1 MNYAFFSRDRK
12 KTLFLFGGLIG
23 CAVFLL
29 LFAPALNPFWDGFCR
44 GGFVEKDIQQHYAGW
59 LFLRQS
65 SVQFPLCF
73 TKRINWPNGISIAYT
88 DSIPLFAAF
97 FRLFSVWLP
106 ENFQYFGLFSLLCY
120 FLQGGFAALLLGE
133 LFSGWAWPI
142 GGSLLFVCSPV
153 LIERTLH
160 HTALAAHFFILIP
173 LYVYLRSQRENHF
186 AYKLLWVSN
195 ALCITI
201 HPYFLPMVFAIT
213 LAMLLEYAVRNR
225 EWKGPLFFLI
235 SDLAAA
241 AGLGWVFGLF
251 GSGGTG
257 GSELLYGYFS
267 MNLNALWNPTSV
279 GGTVWSLFLP
289 VQNQIRGNYDAF
301 NYLGLGVLAG
311 CIAGCIVLARC
322 PKRILNLLQ
331 KHWAL
336 CLVCGCLSVF
346 AVTNQIT
353 ANGAALFALPLP
365 NAILS
370 LCSIFRSSGRLFW
383 PVYYLLFLFAFW
395 ALHRLFAGRRGTA
408 VLGLVVC
415 LQLADLSPALAARR
429 NEIYDYKEEFPT
441 ELTSSFWQQAAG
453 HYQHLCSLD
462 TDSPQQDALHLALW
476 AADNGITTND
486 LFAARYNVAEQ
497 QAQQQAAIAL
507 LQADSPQEDT
517 LYITHSESVFLTLAE
532 TVQDSAWCGS
542 IEDKWFVIAPGMQDF
557 AAEGCTPYGEN
568 YPLRLA
574 DYSDDN
580 WQNGVLSWD
589 GCTILFYDTPLARKH
604 LKNATALQAG
614 ETVYPIV
621 KISDQDAGWLM
632 VTLDTADA
640 TPLRGEALQA
650 VS

>member
-1 MNYAFFSRDRK
+1 MNFAFSPRNRK
-12 KTLFLFGGLIG
+12 KFLFLFGGLIG

-29 LFAPALNPFWDGFCR
+29 LFAPALNPLWDGFCR

-65 SVQFPLCF
+65 PVQFPLCF
-73 TKRINWPNGISIAYT
+73 TPRINWPNGISVAYT

-97 FRLFSVWLP
+97 FRLLSALLP

-133 LFSGWAWPI
+133 VFSGLCWPI

-160 HTALAAHFFILIP
+160 HTALAAHFFILIA
-173 LYVYLRSQRENHF
+173 LYAYLRSQRENRF
-186 AYKLLWVSN
+186 AYKLLWASN

-225 EWKGPLFFLI
+225 QWKGPLFFLV
-235 SDLAAA
+235 SNLAAA

-301 NYLGLGVLAG
+301 NYLGLGVLVGCLAG
-311 CIAGCIVLARC
+311 CILLARH
-322 PKRILNLLQ
+322 PKQILKLLH

-346 AVTNQIT
+346 AVTNQVT
-353 ANGAALFALPLP
+353 ANGAALFTLPLP

-395 ALHRLFAGRRGTA
+395 ALHGLFAGRRGGA
-408 VLGLVVC
+408 VLGLLWDWLAGRTVGMLALELLLLCFALSVLVQLY
-415 LQLADLSPALAARR
+415 LQGSTWNFALISTGMALAV
-429 NEIYDYKEEFPT
+429 
-441 ELTSSFWQQAAG
+441 L
-453 HYQHLCSLD
+453 SLD
-462 TDSPQQDALHLALW
+462 WLFFYYMPGYSWALSRWLAFVLPS
-476 AADNGITTND
+476 AVLTLVPSLVLFSLVRHIYSAFKIDNG
-486 LFAARYNVAEQ
+486 V
-497 QAQQQAAIAL
+497 
-507 LQADSPQEDT
+507 
-517 LYITHSESVFLTLAE
+517 V
-532 TVQDSAWCGS
+532 
-542 IEDKWFVIAPGMQDF
+542 
-557 AAEGCTPYGEN
+557 
-568 YPLRLA
+568 
-574 DYSDDN
+574 
-580 WQNGVLSWD
+580 
-589 GCTILFYDTPLARKH
+589 
-604 LKNATALQAG
+604 
-614 ETVYPIV
+614 
-621 KISDQDAGWLM
+621 
-632 VTLDTADA
+632 
-640 TPLRGEALQA
+640 
-650 VS
+650 